1 MIIPNK
7 LKYNDEIRIIAPARS
22 LKLIS
27 EECRDY
33 ANRCFTEMGLK
44 VTFSRNCEKS
54 DDFMSSTI
62 EERISD
68 LHEAFADKNVKCILT
83 VIGGYNSNQLLKYI
97 DYDLIKNNPKIFC
110 GYSDITAL
118 SNAIYSK
125 TGLVTYSGPHYST
138 FGMKKGI
145 DYTLEYF
152 KRCLF
157 LKDEYK
163 VESSKL
169 WSDDLWFLDQE
180 KRVFNENSGYKSF
193 GNGRVEGRIIG
204 GNLCTLNLL
213 QGTEFMPNITDTI
226 LFIEDD
232 EITSPETFDRDLQ
245 SLIHQPNFEKVRG
258 IVFGRFQTKSNI
270 KENLFEKIISTKAE
284 LKNMSIIYN
293 ADFGHTTPH
302 ITFPI
307 GGDAVISVDENIEI
321 IIKKH

>member
-1 MIIPNK
+1 MIIPEK
-7 LKYNDEIRIIAPARS
+7 LKYNDEIRIIAPSRS

-33 ANRCFTEMGLK
+33 ANRCFAEMGLR
-44 VTFSRNCEKS
+44 VTFSKNCEIS
-54 DDFMSSTI
+54 DDFMSSSI
-62 EERISD
+62 EERIED
-68 LHEAFADKNVKCILT
+68 LHEAFTDKNVKCILT
-83 VIGGYNSNQLLKYI
+83 VIGGFNSNQLLRYI
-97 DYDLIKNNPKIFC
+97 DYDLIKSNPKILC

-145 DYTLEYF
+145 DYTIEYF
-152 KRCLF
+152 KRCF
-157 LKDEYK
+157 FSKDEYK
-163 VESSKL
+163 IEPSKM
-169 WSDDLWFLDQE
+169 WSDDLWFLEQE
-180 KRVFNENSGYKSF
+180 ERVFHENNGYKSL
-193 GNGRVEGRIIG
+193 GNGRAEGKIIG

-213 QGTEFMPNITDTI
+213 QGTEFMPDLTDKL

-232 EITSPETFDRDLQ
+232 GMTSPETFDRDLQ

-258 IVFGRFQTKSNI
+258 MVFGRFQIESKM
-270 KENLFEKIISTKAE
+270 EEELFEKIIGTKTE
-284 LKNMSIIYN
+284 LKNMPIIYN

-302 ITFPI
+302 ITFPV
-307 GGDAVISVDENIEI
+307 GGYGEISSGENIEI